1 MNLLITAFVIW
12 GRSKGGLAG
21 GQGETQQTPHAE
33 AVISK
38 THSYYKKKT
47 SKNYFKMTK
56 IPVTFSKH
64 FDLAGNHTYFLREL
78 VPRPPS
84 YPLFYMLFISTLL

>member
-1 MNLLITAFVIW
+1 
-12 GRSKGGLAG
+12 
-21 GQGETQQTPHAE
+21 
-33 AVISK
+33 
-38 THSYYKKKT
+38 
-47 SKNYFKMTK
+47 MTK

-64 FDLAGNHTYFLREL
+64 FDLAGNDTYFLREL